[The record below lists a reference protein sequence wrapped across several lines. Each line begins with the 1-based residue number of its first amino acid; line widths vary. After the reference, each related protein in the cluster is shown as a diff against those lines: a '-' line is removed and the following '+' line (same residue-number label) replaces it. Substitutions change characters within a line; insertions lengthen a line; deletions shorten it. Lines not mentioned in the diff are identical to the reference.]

1 MTTTNLVNRLIK
13 IAKKERK
20 KETYCDNNF
29 FIVSATFNSN
39 NIIAIGI
46 NSYIKTHPYQAFLA
60 EKVGR
65 KHKIFLHAEIDAL
78 IKTKQDAF
86 GIITLRFNTK
96 GELRNSKPCP
106 VCELAIKKSG
116 IKKIIYF
123 DKELIIKKI
132 VD

>member
-1 MTTTNLVNRLIK
+1 MTTTNLIIRLIK
-13 IAKKERK
+13 IAQEERK
-20 KETYCDNNF
+20 KFVYNNNNYF
-29 FIVSATFNSN
+29 VISATFNN
-39 NIIAIGI
+39 NIIAIGT
-46 NSYIKTHPYQAFLA
+46 NSYIKTHPYQSFLA

-65 KHKIFLHAEIDAL
+65 KHKIYLHAEIDAL
-78 IKTKQDAF
+78 LKTKQEAF

-106 VCELAIKKSG
+106 ICELAIKKSG

-123 DKELIIKKI
+123 DKEIIIKKI